1 MKKSFLLAA
10 FMGCSIPAFAQMG
23 ISTNATITTLQ
34 VDPIKTDGTTSEG
47 IGMPRLTG
55 DQIKNSGSKYGAAQ
69 TGAIVYATSIP
80 TAADTKTANI
90 TSAGCYYFDG
100 SIWRSMGAVTNTTVI
115 SYSTS
120 VDSNILGYVPSKTA
134 TASSAPASLTIGSG
148 TYTKQGAAT
157 YTVNGHT
164 YAAYSGSAIISWFD
178 AYTAAKNM
186 GGYLAT
192 FTTDN
197 EWMYVEQNL
206 LTNNTVFDT
215 QRTWIGFVKFS
226 WDAGAA
232 LTPDPE
238 EKWITGEQPLHDYS
252 AGGLSA
258 VRKINWFYTDEPNN
272 SNSGEGF
279 VHAYGKNDNVVLTK
293 NGYTST
299 HPWNDLPA
307 SNVSV
312 NGFIVEFQQ

>member
-10 FMGCSIPAFAQMG
+10 FLGCSISALAQMG

-157 YTVNGHT
+157 FTVNGHT

-258 VRKINWFYTDEPNN
+258 VRKINWFYTNEPNN